1 MFAELDD
8 DQCFCYLIPYLI
20 VLFFESLP
28 MTQPRSKP
36 NLNSKVPDIAQPS
49 CINELPLQSERSEFL
64 PHPLD
69 SADRIG
75 IFIDGANLF
84 YAASH
89 LDIEI
94 DYVNLLQTLTQ
105 GRRLLRAYYY
115 TGVDPTNEKQQ
126 GFLLWM
132 RRHGYRVVT
141 KDLVQFPDGSRKAN
155 LLVEIAVDM
164 LRLAEYCDTIILLSG
179 DGELAYAL
187 NNLSYR
193 GVQIEIVS
201 LRVMTSERLID
212 LADQYRDLT
221 TLQLSIQR

>member
-1 MFAELDD
+1 
-8 DQCFCYLIPYLI
+8 
-20 VLFFESLP
+20 
-28 MTQPRSKP
+28 MTQPRSKA
-36 NLNSKVPDIAQPS
+36 NLDNKESKVSQASFIDAIPS
-49 CINELPLQSERSEFL
+49 LQETPITNFNTDRET
-64 PHPLD
+64 
-69 SADRIG
+69 DRIG

-84 YAASH
+84 YAAAH
-89 LDIEI
+89 LGIEI
-94 DYVNLLQTLTQ
+94 DYVSLLQNLTQ

-115 TGVDPTNEKQQ
+115 TGVDPVNEKQQ

-164 LRLAEYCDTIILLSG
+164 IRLAEHCDTIILLSG

-193 GVQIEIVS
+193 GVQIEVVS

-212 LADQYRDLT
+212 IADQYRDLT
-221 TLQLSIQR
+221 AIQSLIQRH

>member
-1 MFAELDD
+1 
-8 DQCFCYLIPYLI
+8 
-20 VLFFESLP
+20 
-28 MTQPRSKP
+28 MTQSRSKSNPDSKTSVSSKSDFLEALP
-36 NLNSKVPDIAQPS
+36 NLHDTP
-49 CINELPLQSERSEFL
+49 EFQSLTIR
-64 PHPLD
+64 D
-69 SADRIG
+69 SDRVG

-84 YAASH
+84 YAAAH
-89 LDIEI
+89 LGIEI
-94 DYVNLLQTLTQ
+94 DYVRLLQSLTQ

-115 TGVDPTNEKQQ
+115 TGVDPVNEKQQ

-164 LRLAEYCDTIILLSG
+164 LRLAEHCDTIILLSG

-187 NNLSYR
+187 NTLSYR
-193 GVQIEIVS
+193 GVQIEVVS

-212 LADQYRDLT
+212 IADQYRELT
-221 TLQLSIQR
+221 TMQHTIQRR

>member
-1 MFAELDD
+1 MNQSRIKTDLNGPSGEKISDPKFVNPLPKVDD
-8 DQCFCYLIPYLI
+8 TP
-20 VLFFESLP
+20 LF
-28 MTQPRSKP
+28 
-36 NLNSKVPDIAQPS
+36 N
-49 CINELPLQSERSEFL
+49 
-64 PHPLD
+64 PHAYD
-69 SADRIG
+69 DMDRVG

-84 YAASH
+84 YAAAH
-89 LDIEI
+89 LGIEI
-94 DYVNLLQTLTQ
+94 DYVRLLQNLVG

-132 RRHGYRVVT
+132 RRHGYRVVA

-164 LRLAEYCDTIILLSG
+164 IRLAEHCDTVILLSG

-193 GVQIEIVS
+193 GVQIEVVS
-201 LRVMTSERLID
+201 LRVMTSERIID
-212 LADQYRDLT
+212 IADQYRDLT
-221 TLQLSIQR
+221 MLQGAIQRRK

>member
-1 MFAELDD
+1 
-8 DQCFCYLIPYLI
+8 
-20 VLFFESLP
+20 
-28 MTQPRSKP
+28 MTQSRSKE
-36 NLNSKVPDIAQPS
+36 NSDSKPAVNPKPDFLDA
-49 CINELPLQSERSEFL
+49 LPDLQETPEFNSL
-64 PHPLD
+64 
-69 SADRIG
+69 SIRGSDRVG

-84 YAASH
+84 YAAAH
-89 LDIEI
+89 LGIEI
-94 DYVNLLQTLTQ
+94 DYVRLLQGLTD

-115 TGVDPTNEKQQ
+115 TGVDPVNEKQQ

-193 GVQIEIVS
+193 GVQIEVVS

-212 LADQYRDLT
+212 IADQYRELT
-221 TLQLSIQR
+221 AMQTLIQRR

>member
-1 MFAELDD
+1 
-8 DQCFCYLIPYLI
+8 
-20 VLFFESLP
+20 
-28 MTQPRSKP
+28 MTQPRSKANRDKTDP
-36 NLNSKVPDIAQPS
+36 NLSQPNFMDTIPSMNDVPVPNIAHY
-49 CINELPLQSERSEFL
+49 R
-64 PHPLD
+64 D
-69 SADRIG
+69 SDRIG

-84 YAASH
+84 YAAAH
-89 LDIEI
+89 LGIEI
-94 DYVNLLQTLTQ
+94 DYVSLLQNLTN

-115 TGVDPTNEKQQ
+115 TGVDPVNEKQQ

-164 LRLAEYCDTIILLSG
+164 IRLAEHCDTIILLSG

-212 LADQYRDLT
+212 IADQYRDLT
-221 TLQLSIQR
+221 SIQNLIQRQ

>member
-1 MFAELDD
+1 
-8 DQCFCYLIPYLI
+8 
-20 VLFFESLP
+20 

-36 NLNSKVPDIAQPS
+36 NLNSTVPDIAQPS
-49 CINELPLQSERSEFL
+49 CRNELPSQQTL
-64 PHPLD
+64 PELHLNTYGA
-69 SADRIG
+69 SDRIG

-84 YAASH
+84 YAAGQ
-89 LDIEI
+89 LGIEI

-115 TGVDPTNEKQQ
+115 TGVDPSNEKQQ

-141 KDLVQFPDGSRKAN
+141 KDLIQFPDGSRKAN

-164 LRLAEYCDTIILLSG
+164 LRLADYCDTIILLSG

-193 GVQIEIVS
+193 GVQIEVVS

-221 TLQLSIQR
+221 TMQPLIQRH

>member
-1 MFAELDD
+1 MDS
-8 DQCFCYLIPYLI
+8 IP
-20 VLFFESLP
+20 SLQETP
-28 MTQPRSKP
+28 ITHFSNYR
-36 NLNSKVPDIAQPS
+36 
-49 CINELPLQSERSEFL
+49 
-64 PHPLD
+64 D
-69 SADRIG
+69 SDRIG

-84 YAASH
+84 YAAAH
-89 LDIEI
+89 LGIEI
-94 DYVNLLQTLTQ
+94 DYVSLLQTLTN

-115 TGVDPTNEKQQ
+115 TGVDPVNDKQQ

-132 RRHGYRVVT
+132 RRHGYRVVA

-164 LRLAEYCDTIILLSG
+164 IRLAEHCDTIILLSG

-193 GVQIEIVS
+193 GVQIEVVS

-212 LADQYRDLT
+212 IADQYRDLT
-221 TLQLSIQR
+221 SIQALIQR

>member
-1 MFAELDD
+1 MTQSRSKSSSDTEPANTSKSGL
-8 DQCFCYLIPYLI
+8 L
-20 VLFFESLP
+20 ESLP
-28 MTQPRSKP
+28 NLQDMP
-36 NLNSKVPDIAQPS
+36 N
-49 CINELPLQSERSEFL
+49 FL
-64 PHPLD
+64 P
-69 SADRIG
+69 SNIRESDRVG

-84 YAASH
+84 YAAAH
-89 LDIEI
+89 LGIEI
-94 DYVNLLQTLTQ
+94 DYVRLLQSLTH

-115 TGVDPTNEKQQ
+115 TGVDPINEKQQ

-132 RRHGYRVVT
+132 RRHGYRVVA

-164 LRLAEYCDTIILLSG
+164 LRLAEFCDTIILLSG

-193 GVQIEIVS
+193 GVQIEVVS

-212 LADQYRDLT
+212 IADQYRELT
-221 TLQLSIQR
+221 SMQELIQRG

>member
-1 MFAELDD
+1 
-8 DQCFCYLIPYLI
+8 
-20 VLFFESLP
+20 

-36 NLNSKVPDIAQPS
+36 NLDSKVPDIAQPS
-49 CINELPLQSERSEFL
+49 CYNELSDPKEHSGNYLNTGSTS
-64 PHPLD
+64 
-69 SADRIG
+69 DRIG

-84 YAASH
+84 YAAGH
-89 LDIEI
+89 LGIEI

-105 GRRLLRAYYY
+105 RRRLLRAYYY
-115 TGVDPTNEKQQ
+115 TGVDPVNEKQQ

-187 NNLSYR
+187 NTLSYR
-193 GVQIEIVS
+193 GVQIEVVS

-221 TLQLSIQR
+221 TMQPLIQRH

>member
-1 MFAELDD
+1 
-8 DQCFCYLIPYLI
+8 
-20 VLFFESLP
+20 
-28 MTQPRSKP
+28 MTQPRSKANLDSKEP
-36 NLNSKVPDIAQPS
+36 NLSRESFIDRLPS
-49 CINELPLQSERSEFL
+49 LQDTPVTSFNHYR
-64 PHPLD
+64 D
-69 SADRIG
+69 SDRIG

-84 YAASH
+84 YAAAH
-89 LDIEI
+89 LGIEI
-94 DYVNLLQTLTQ
+94 DYVSLLQNLTN

-115 TGVDPTNEKQQ
+115 TGVDPVNEKQQ

-164 LRLAEYCDTIILLSG
+164 IRLAEHCDTIILLSG

-193 GVQIEIVS
+193 GVQIEVVS

-212 LADQYRDLT
+212 IADQYRDLT
-221 TLQLSIQR
+221 SIQNLIQRQ